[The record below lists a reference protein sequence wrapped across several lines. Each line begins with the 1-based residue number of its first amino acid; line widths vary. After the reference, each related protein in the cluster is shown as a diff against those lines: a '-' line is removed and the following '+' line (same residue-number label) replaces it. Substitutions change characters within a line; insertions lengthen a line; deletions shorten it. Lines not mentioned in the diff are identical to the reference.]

1 MRITIFI
8 IIVVISYSIPFG
20 STVLLTMY
28 SIHLGQAC
36 LSCRQVLLSLVQS
49 FLSIDIWTHL
59 VLREIHD
66 RVSQTRSTMAL
77 LGMGKWMVKDGLFV
91 HRAPFSVE
99 VMDAA
104 EAMNVATVI
113 FAPERNRRDAKR

>member
-1 MRITIFI
+1 MQPGA
-8 IIVVISYSIPFG
+8 SPPCAG
-20 STVLLTMY
+20 
-28 SIHLGQAC
+28 
-36 LSCRQVLLSLVQS
+36 
-49 FLSIDIWTHL
+49 FLFSDLWTHL
-59 VLREIHD
+59 GLREIHD
-66 RVSQTRSTMAL
+66 RVSLTWSLMAL
-77 LGMGKWMVKDGLFV
+77 LGTGKWMVKDGLFV